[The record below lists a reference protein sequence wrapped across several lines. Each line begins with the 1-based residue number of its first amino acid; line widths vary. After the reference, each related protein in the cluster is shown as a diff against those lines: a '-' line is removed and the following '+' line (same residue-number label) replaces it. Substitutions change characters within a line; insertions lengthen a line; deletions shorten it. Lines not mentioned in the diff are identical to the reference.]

1 MAGNNWYWR
10 QESPYGTIGRTGQSV
25 TLRARDP
32 RMQTK
37 PANGINED
45 RCARR
50 REEILAVAA
59 RLFAERGFSNTDTQ
73 DIADQL
79 QVGKG
84 TLYRYFPTKRELF
97 LAAADRVMREMR
109 QRVDASIA
117 GVADPLERLS
127 QGIRAFLSFYT
138 EHPQYV
144 ELLIQERAQFK
155 DREKPTFLEHRDANV
170 ARWREFYRKL
180 IGEGRVRDIPVER
193 ITDVVSNLLYGA
205 MFTNY
210 FAGRRGPVEDQV
222 HDILDIVFHGI
233 LSEPERKRRNG
244 QKTA

>member
-180 IGEGRVRDIPVER
+180 IGEGRVRDIPVAVDR
-193 ITDVVSNLLYGA
+193 SKIRCTTSSTSSFTASSANPNASAA
-205 MFTNY
+205 M
-210 FAGRRGPVEDQV
+210 ARKP
-222 HDILDIVFHGI
+222 
-233 LSEPERKRRNG
+233 LSGGDRFPCR
-244 QKTA
+244 ASASSLWA